1 MKKYYALFACII
13 LLVLIISSCS
23 ERYSEHWSKIT
34 EVESYI
40 EEHPDSALTVL
51 QNIPAEDL
59 HNTEERAKY
68 ALLLSMALD
77 KNVIDTTNFNVLQP
91 AIDYYSRKGSA
102 TDKLRMYYYKGRIHE
117 NAGDDNLAME
127 SMVIA
132 LSEGEESK
140 DILTKARALAI
151 QGKIYNS
158 LYEWGKSK
166 EVYLEAAKYFK
177 EANRINS
184 YVNNILSIIN
194 TCVQDNN
201 PKEAELYIEKI
212 KPIIHK
218 CSEKTKSYFFSNWIT
233 YIVKYGNATQMES
246 VIDNYLNSV
255 KPSSVQWLSLAY
267 AYLEMNNLEGAKN
280 AFSQFERYNDIS
292 PDGKNMTRYHALL
305 SDFYKKSGEYEK
317 SNEAYEQYVRLKGT
331 SNYKQ
336 KIQGTQFVE
345 ERYDLQL
352 QKSKALTAKYK
363 ILFYSSLL
371 VIVLLLVILFIQHKL
386 RIKIQEK
393 EKLEQ
398 LYNDLEQER
407 DNLTNL
413 LKENKELD
421 NSTQSILHER
431 IALLNKYITS
441 YITDNAEIMRN
452 ADKEL
457 TNMLADKDA
466 FLNSTRMAFTNSHP
480 NFIKHLEE
488 CDLTKWEINYCCL
501 YALGLKGKEVGNY
514 IGLKSNYNQSSRI
527 REKLGLNENNTNL
540 GIYIKQL
547 LNTSC

>member
-1 MKKYYALFACII
+1 MKNHSVLLAFIMG
-13 LLVLIISSCS
+13 LVLIILSCS

-51 QNIPAEDL
+51 QNIPAENIL
-59 HNTEERAKY
+59 NTEERAKY

-132 LSEGEESK
+132 LSEGEEST
-140 DILTKARALAI
+140 DILTKARALTV
-151 QGKIYNS
+151 QGNIYYS
-158 LYEWGKSK
+158 LYEWKKSK
-166 EVYLEAAKYFK
+166 KAYIECAKYFK
-177 EANRINS
+177 EAGRVNS
-184 YVNNILSIIN
+184 YVNNIISVIDICN
-194 TCVQDNN
+194 VSKN
-201 PKEAELYIEKI
+201 PEEAEKYISEVKNLL
-212 KPIIHK
+212 HK
-218 CSEKTKSYFFSNWIT
+218 CSESRRAYFYSTYLSYITNYGTEEQIKSLINEYLSIVDYGRIDWLAVARAYVKVADALKSLEALSYYDDSKLKDGEIRYYTLLYEVCKLNGLYEQSLHAYEKYVLLQQTIDYEQMSRGTKFI
-233 YIVKYGNATQMES
+233 E
-246 VIDNYLNSV
+246 
-255 KPSSVQWLSLAY
+255 
-267 AYLEMNNLEGAKN
+267 
-280 AFSQFERYNDIS
+280 ERYNL
-292 PDGKNMTRYHALL
+292 N
-305 SDFYKKSGEYEK
+305 
-317 SNEAYEQYVRLKGT
+317 
-331 SNYKQ
+331 
-336 KIQGTQFVE
+336 
-345 ERYDLQL
+345 L
-352 QKSKALTAKYK
+352 QKSKEQELKYK
-363 ILFYSSLL
+363 VLFYLSI
-371 VIVLLLVILFIQHKL
+371 VVVLLIIIILFIRRKL
-386 RIKIQEK
+386 KVKIQEK

-547 LNTSC
+547 LNSSC